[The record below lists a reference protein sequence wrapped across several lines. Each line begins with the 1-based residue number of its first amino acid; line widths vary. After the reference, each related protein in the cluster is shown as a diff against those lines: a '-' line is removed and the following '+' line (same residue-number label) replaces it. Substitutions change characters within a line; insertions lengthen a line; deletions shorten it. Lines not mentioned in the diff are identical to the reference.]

1 MWAVKKAL
9 AAGIFVWAG
18 LAGMSAW
25 AWGGGH
31 DTVGLSVLE
40 KVGPKWESRLKS
52 VSCRRFLEATHLPDN
67 GDPNLFGEKC
77 RAYLVSHGMGGKS
90 AYGLHKPPLRMALFN
105 ALVAAM
111 VDNRDEDVA
120 IVTAALS
127 HALADPYACN
137 HDPIAHYATYIVSP
151 GGLDVVPS
159 LSLDFRFAG
168 EEKTTLARRLAALE
182 ELPLP
187 ADQTPSD
194 VYRQIDRWDF
204 EADDLNFSHGR
215 KAVDAELVYCAAKTP
230 ENAAKLA
237 DVLCDLGL
245 AAVQHTIWCFR
256 AAERFAAAGKPLPDV
271 DFAALAA
278 AHEREFNSIRAARDA
293 HNDAFA
299 ADCLPE
305 PGRKYEIAVLYDP
318 LGHMASGVLSPYAR
332 LAAVQCVHSLRAMG
346 RRTALLDIREAR
358 KGVDASAAPALIVFG
373 RRFAGWA
380 GFDAGALKTAIVR
393 YAKDGGRIVWIDG
406 GIIPGVCD
414 GLRSALRETERKDG
428 YCDPKYPVALGE
440 LVRSELAWTGVGG
453 LKSWRCRRR
462 PNGKAGW
469 MWDGSRWWFDP
480 AKLPADAKPVL
491 ELRTPDHG
499 VFVQGVT
506 LGNFTYLP
514 LAAIFPYVFTG
525 ERPDLAN
532 GLGLRLDSCGEEI
545 LRRVVGG
552 TN

>member
-1 MWAVKKAL
+1 MRIGKRAIVLAVL
-9 AAGIFVWAG
+9 LNVCHVVFGWD
-18 LAGMSAW
+18 
-25 AWGGGH
+25 GGH
-31 DTVGLSVLE
+31 DVVGLSVMK
-40 KVGPKWESRLKS
+40 KVGSPWAERIKD
-52 VSCRRFLEATHLPDN
+52 VDRRIFLLATHLPDN
-67 GDPNLFGEKC
+67 GSPKLFSEKR
-77 RAYLVSHGMGGKS
+77 RAYLVAQGMDEESGVK
-90 AYGLHKPPLRMALFN
+90 LHTPILRMALFN
-105 ALVAAM
+105 ALVSAM
-111 VDNRDEDVA
+111 VDGDDGDVA
-120 IVTAALS
+120 VCTAALS
-127 HALADPYACN
+127 HALADPVACN
-137 HDPIAHYATYIVSP
+137 HDPVVHYATYLLC
-151 GGLDVVPS
+151 GDALNVVPP
-159 LSLDFRFAG
+159 LSLDFAFAG
-168 EEKTTLARRLAALE
+168 QEKAVLARRLA
-182 ELPLP
+182 ELPMP
-187 ADQTPSD
+187 AIPDVLTPES
-194 VYRQIDRWDF
+194 VYRAMSLWDV
-204 EADDLNFSHGR
+204 EADDLNFSHG
-215 KAVDAELVYCAAKTP
+215 KWILDAELAYLADKTP

-237 DVLCDLGL
+237 DLLCDLGL

-256 AAERFAAAGKPLPDV
+256 AAERFAATGKPLPDA

-293 HNDAFA
+293 RNDAFA

-305 PGRKYEIAVLYDP
+305 SGKRYEVAVLYDP

-346 RRTALLDIREAR
+346 RRAALLDIREAR
-358 KGVDASAAPALIVFG
+358 KGVDTSAAPTLVVFG

-393 YAKDGGRIVWIDG
+393 YAKKGGRIVWIDG

-414 GLRSALRETERKDG
+414 GLRSALRETEKKDG
-428 YCDPKYPVALGE
+428 YCNPKYPVALDE
-440 LVRSELAWTGVGG
+440 LVRSGLAWTGAGG
-453 LKSWRCRRR
+453 LKSWCCRRR

-514 LAAIFPYVFTG
+514 LAAIFPYVFTD
-525 ERPDLAN
+525 ERPDLTN
-532 GLGLRLDSCGEEI
+532 GLDLRLDSCGEEI

-552 TN
+552 AN